1 VKYYDNKPIVF
12 SHDVDEPNAWTIY
25 SAEQN
30 DNGEFENLKKDIRRG
45 VLTHKNKSR
54 LPLPMK
60 LL

>member
-30 DNGEFENLKKDIRRG
+30 DTRDFENLKLNTRKG
-45 VLTHKNKSR
+45 VLIYRK
-54 LPLPMK
+54 
-60 LL
+60 